1 MPDDGLGVSDDRVGG
16 ILGPGGLWMS
26 RTSGILFFTICS
38 LHISGIF
45 RDVFLSNKIFLS
57 FRMMAVFLLLLKLCS
72 FSGSQLLFLAGE

>member
-1 MPDDGLGVSDDRVGG
+1 MVIYEGLEVGG
-16 ILGPGGLWMS
+16 KLVDQLWMS

-38 LHISGIF
+38 LHISGIFRDVF

>member
-45 RDVFLSNKIFLS
+45 RDVFS
-57 FRMMAVFLLLLKLCS
+57 LK
-72 FSGSQLLFLAGE
+72 

>member
-45 RDVFLSNKIFLS
+45 RDVFLSNKIFFIFQDDGS
-57 FRMMAVFLLLLKLCS
+57 VPPPSQALLILRIPAPLPS
-72 FSGSQLLFLAGE
+72 W